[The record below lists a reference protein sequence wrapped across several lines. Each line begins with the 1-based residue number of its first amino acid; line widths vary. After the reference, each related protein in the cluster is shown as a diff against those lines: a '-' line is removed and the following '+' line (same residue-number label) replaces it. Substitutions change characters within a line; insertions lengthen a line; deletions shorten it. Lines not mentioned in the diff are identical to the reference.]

1 MNEIAENGLSSS
13 VRNLSDRLR
22 GLRSGPQGLKEQ
34 DEARLRKV
42 CQDFEAVFIGQIWKQ
57 MRSSVPK
64 EGMLHSKEEES
75 YLSMFDQELSLKM
88 ARSGGLGLADMLH
101 ANLSERLLDASKDTV
116 STAPMNP
123 LQVPSASA
131 RTDSA
136 VAAPDGRTVAAAT
149 AQHQAEMLA
158 RSIERAHNP
167 GLGEKQDTAGD
178 LEEALRMVRMDAG
191 EEG

>member
-88 ARSGGLGLADMLH
+88 ARRQRDRKS
-101 ANLSERLLDASKDTV
+101 V
-116 STAPMNP
+116 
-123 LQVPSASA
+123 V
-131 RTDSA
+131 
-136 VAAPDGRTVAAAT
+136 
-149 AQHQAEMLA
+149 
-158 RSIERAHNP
+158 
-167 GLGEKQDTAGD
+167 
-178 LEEALRMVRMDAG
+178 
-191 EEG
+191 

>member
-1 MNEIAENGLSSS
+1 MRPKNSTSTGINLNPSS
-13 VRNLSDRLR
+13 
-22 GLRSGPQGLKEQ
+22 E
-34 DEARLRKV
+34 
-42 CQDFEAVFIGQIWKQ
+42 
-57 MRSSVPK
+57 
-64 EGMLHSKEEES
+64 SKKES

-123 LQVPSASA
+123 LKVPSASA

-158 RSIERAHNP
+158 RKVADRKS
-167 GLGEKQDTAGD
+167 
-178 LEEALRMVRMDAG
+178 VV
-191 EEG
+191 